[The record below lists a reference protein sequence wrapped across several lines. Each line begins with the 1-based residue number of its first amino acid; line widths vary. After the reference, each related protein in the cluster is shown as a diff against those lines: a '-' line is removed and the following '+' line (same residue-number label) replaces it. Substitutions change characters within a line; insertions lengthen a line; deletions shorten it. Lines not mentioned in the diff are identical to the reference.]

1 MVALGQNRT
10 HAPQQKAARALLRK
24 HRCQRTFAVSD
35 PFEAVKLVASNANI
49 TQGPPGDHFRV
60 LVCRVPS

>member
-1 MVALGQNRT
+1 MYRS
-10 HAPQQKAARALLRK
+10 KKLRE
-24 HRCQRTFAVSD
+24 RCCRSIDAKGPLPFSD
-35 PFEAVKLVASNANI
+35 RFEVMKLVAYNANI

>member
-1 MVALGQNRT
+1 MVALCPSRT
-10 HAPQQKAARALLRK
+10 HAPQQKLRDPCCRSIYAK
-24 HRCQRTFAVSD
+24 GSLPFSD
-35 PFEAVKLVASNANI
+35 RFEAMKLVASNVNI